1 MFECGANI
9 HTQNNDGNTPLHWAA
24 SKGYSDVVK
33 LLIDKGAD
41 VSALNK
47 AKERPL
53 ECALVNGHKKR

>member
-1 MFECGANI
+1 LFECGANI

-24 SKGYSDVVK
+24 SKGYSDVV
-33 LLIDKGAD
+33 GAD